1 MLVWISFLVVI
12 AVEQSEGA
20 SRTPKS
26 PQPCQGSG
34 EPCVEFIKEINFCG
48 QDDIKQ
54 AAPARPLDFEDED
67 SLDLYPWWIEE
78 GSKRRLCCDVK
89 VSQPLLNTT
98 ITLEWYYYK
107 QLDTFGS
114 RGYTVVQNSSDYT
127 ISQELRLYRY
137 RLLGYLEINNA
148 TQENGGAYACRA
160 TASTKPPA
168 GVQNAAALSI
178 GRLSEP
184 IVIKVYS
191 EKLEFVKDD
200 DYHSQHRTVNIN
212 NLNKPDGSISYA
224 LKSVNPRKKLVV
236 TVDTDGSLL
245 QYIDIRDVYT
255 MVISAFGDRD
265 YEESFNKDFT
275 VTLYYEGEKDN
286 QTIQRTWSVTGLY
299 LKDVDKD
306 IVKPTLEFNDRRE
319 FHKPFPFF
327 VIGSCPKFVYT
338 VQLDDGDEQELSFD
352 PSFPDTYNEITDGA
366 YTLQYKFTNSYCSGE
381 LAKKNSYVEFNLTR
395 SDYEIDTEGY
405 NGNTY
410 LKVTVGCTGQ
420 GSIGPETINFRGLP
434 LFPSNYKASTADR
447 NCLSYNQT
455 GSQGYIAVPPV
466 GNFFTNKHLC
476 CRTQGNLYPNTY
488 LWFNGQLLDEN
499 DERFKNFPPNIRD
512 VVIEPLYDAEK
523 DKKRYA
529 WFEKYSGYYQCIVGK
544 YSYQIE
550 SGSLEPQYS
559 AVKARTFRIG
569 FKRNG
574 FNGELSID
582 LENAR
587 SYLPEAIDEDP
598 KIQSNRER
606 RNTKKGDK
614 KEQQLRDVTNF
625 QVKISDT
632 NLMVIN
638 GSCVQLSAVGVTFPH
653 QIISWETSSDVEL
666 YSDSACSDP
675 YVEETILFSSDNY
688 EDENP
693 SIKYSYDPYDKV
705 TISSPVFVGPIDKDK
720 TTVTVKMGDLDHDIK
735 ITPRS
740 PFLEKPVIRFAP
752 PESATSITC
761 TVKGYPIENASLVS
775 RDKKNVAK
783 PIATFDV
790 KLANDENRVTNEPE
804 TNMIYLTGSVQKGM
818 ETVECEAHNSFVQG
832 EAGTLQAVMEI
843 PKEDTSDD
851 VMLIVVAVIGIALL
865 VLVLWIICACVAMAR
880 NPLLKFWDAMCCKT
894 GPYSKVEKIQMDP
907 YKLEYFTLNPS
918 VTLGGGHFGIVRRGF
933 CNVIPDRSGERTEI
947 AIKEVKPCIDRLRR
961 EEDLR
966 RERDIMMRLRSHSN
980 VLRIYG
986 YTDEPDQLALVME
999 FAAFGSLDKLL
1010 VEARKIKSDGYLMP
1024 NEQIENPIK
1033 AFESH
1038 HIVDFGKQI
1047 SDGMAYIGRN
1057 QIVHRDLAA
1066 RNIVVA
1072 GEGGDY
1078 VLKITDFGLAREI
1091 CDDGFYER
1099 VEGKEIPIKWTAPES
1114 LRGNIYTPKSD
1125 VWSYGITLWEIC
1137 TLGGEPYSGYSNAET
1152 MEKLRSGYRLQ
1163 KPPSCNTDL
1172 YNLMGQ
1178 CWLELPDDRPD
1189 FEHILSQLT
1198 NFSQKPSDYV
1208 HIDSLYETDL
1218 NLTLR
1223 LQTLQ
1228 PPAVGNNHHA
1238 ASTSSPP
1245 RSPVREQ
1252 VSGGAGS
1259 RDSCNSP
1266 RDYHQPADDAAGSMA
1281 QNAYSMEPSN
1291 LPNNAAV

>member
-1 MLVWISFLVVI
+1 M
-12 AVEQSEGA
+12 
-20 SRTPKS
+20 
-26 PQPCQGSG
+26 
-34 EPCVEFIKEINFCG
+34 EIR
-48 QDDIKQ
+48 I
-54 AAPARPLDFEDED
+54 
-67 SLDLYPWWIEE
+67 I
-78 GSKRRLCCDVK
+78 
-89 VSQPLLNTT
+89 
-98 ITLEWYYYK
+98 
-107 QLDTFGS
+107 
-114 RGYTVVQNSSDYT
+114 
-127 ISQELRLYRY
+127 
-137 RLLGYLEINNA
+137 
-148 TQENGGAYACRA
+148 
-160 TASTKPPA
+160 
-168 GVQNAAALSI
+168 
-178 GRLSEP
+178 
-184 IVIKVYS
+184 
-191 EKLEFVKDD
+191 
-200 DYHSQHRTVNIN
+200 
-212 NLNKPDGSISYA
+212 PD
-224 LKSVNPRKKLVV
+224 
-236 TVDTDGSLL
+236 
-245 QYIDIRDVYT
+245 
-255 MVISAFGDRD
+255 
-265 YEESFNKDFT
+265 
-275 VTLYYEGEKDN
+275 
-286 QTIQRTWSVTGLY
+286 
-299 LKDVDKD
+299 
-306 IVKPTLEFNDRRE
+306 
-319 FHKPFPFF
+319 
-327 VIGSCPKFVYT
+327 
-338 VQLDDGDEQELSFD
+338 
-352 PSFPDTYNEITDGA
+352 
-366 YTLQYKFTNSYCSGE
+366 
-381 LAKKNSYVEFNLTR
+381 
-395 SDYEIDTEGY
+395 
-405 NGNTY
+405 TY

-455 GSQGYIAVPPV
+455 GSQGYIAVPP
-466 GNFFTNKHLC
+466 TNKHLC

-587 SYLPEAIDEDP
+587 SYLPETIDEDP
-598 KIQSNRER
+598 KIQSNR
-606 RNTKKGDK
+606 
-614 KEQQLRDVTNF
+614 
-625 QVKISDT
+625 
-632 NLMVIN
+632 
-638 GSCVQLSAVGVTFPH
+638 
-653 QIISWETSSDVEL
+653 
-666 YSDSACSDP
+666 
-675 YVEETILFSSDNY
+675 
-688 EDENP
+688 
-693 SIKYSYDPYDKV
+693 YDPYDKV

-790 KLANDENRVTNEPE
+790 KLANDENIVTNEPE

-1245 RSPVREQ
+1245 HSP
-1252 VSGGAGS
+1252 
-1259 RDSCNSP
+1259 
-1266 RDYHQPADDAAGSMA
+1266 
-1281 QNAYSMEPSN
+1281 
-1291 LPNNAAV
+1291 AAV